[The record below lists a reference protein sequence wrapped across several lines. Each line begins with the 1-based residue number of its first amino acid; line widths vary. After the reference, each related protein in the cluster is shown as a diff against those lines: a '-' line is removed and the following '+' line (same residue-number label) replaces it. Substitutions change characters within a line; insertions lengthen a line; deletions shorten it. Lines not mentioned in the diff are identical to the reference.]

1 MSATAPAKTKARPD
15 RAAAVR
21 AAMRSL
27 VARRGFHGASMGAVA
42 READVATGTAYVHYG
57 SKDELVIAAY
67 LESKERLGVAA
78 VAAVE
83 ASDPPAER
91 FQALWKGV
99 YRHLAADVNEARFLI
114 QVDGSPYAAVAHEAS
129 MSRNDDPL
137 VLAASEPE
145 MARAL
150 EPLPLEVLYE
160 IGLAPAVRLAAR
172 EAALSDRDLDRV
184 ARACWRAVARPV

>member
-1 MSATAPAKTKARPD
+1 MSPAATSAGVRPD

-27 VARRGFHGASMGAVA
+27 VARNGFHGASMGAVA
-42 READVATGTAYVHYG
+42 KEAGVATGTAYVHYG

-67 LESKERLGVAA
+67 LESKERLGAA
-78 VAAVE
+78 AIAAVE
-83 ASDPPAER
+83 GGDPPAER

-99 YRHLAADVNEARFLI
+99 YRHLAADVDEARFLI
-114 QVDGSPYAAVAHEAS
+114 QVDGSPYSAVAHEAA
-129 MSRNDDPL
+129 MARQDDPL

-145 MARAL
+145 MSKIL

-160 IGLAPAVRLAAR
+160 IGVAPAVRLAAR
-172 EAALSDRDLDRV
+172 EVALSDRELDR
-184 ARACWRAVARPV
+184 AASACWRAVARPG